1 MESLEEKQH
10 VGIKIFRPSRINL
23 ITRNERSRQV
33 APRYFANQQSTR
45 HETIDKISCSTWLPH
60 QSENEGRRRRLAAL
74 NDSITRLDINPHR
87 PIVTSAIKGSPLLSS
102 PLAAVFNRGPRKR
115 DLAANF
121 HLVPRKAVAS
131 SYAMGRKHDD
141 GENTTAFTS
150 RRLVHHREKEK

>member
-33 APRYFANQQSTR
+33 APCYFANQQNTR

-74 NDSITRLDINPHR
+74 NDSITRLHINPHR
-87 PIVTSAIKGSPLLSS
+87 PIVTSAIKGVPLLSPPSLIEVREKGTS
-102 PLAAVFNRGPRKR
+102 PQISISFREKPWRV
-115 DLAANF
+115 
-121 HLVPRKAVAS
+121 VARWDES
-131 SYAMGRKHDD
+131 T
-141 GENTTAFTS
+141 TTAKI
-150 RRLVHHREKEK
+150 RRHLRAVDSSTTARKKNK

>member
-45 HETIDKISCSTWLPH
+45 HETIDKISCFTWLPH

-87 PIVTSAIKGSPLLSS
+87 PIVTSAIKGVPLLS
-102 PLAAVFNRGPRKR
+102 AAFNRGPRKR

-121 HLVPRKAVAS
+121 HLVPRKAVVARWDES
-131 SYAMGRKHDD
+131 T
-141 GENTTAFTS
+141 TTAKI
-150 RRLVHHREKEK
+150 RRHLRAVDSSTTARKKNK